1 LETVGPFRQK
11 LDREGVMKNFK
22 VPFITLIAFLLG
34 GLIFQFGFNAYI
46 QILILQI
53 FMYSIAAMS
62 LNLVNGYTGQFS
74 LGHAGFMAIGAYTSA
89 YLSQIFPTFLD
100 HANLFGFFLF
110 SALGGLIAA
119 FFGYL
124 VGLPSLRLKGD
135 YLAIVTLGFGE
146 IVRVFFLNIEAFGA
160 SRGISGIVPYPEFG
174 FFDRFWVSFAYISVW
189 FLICLFFLWRI
200 TRGRFGR
207 QFLSVRED
215 EVAALSLGL
224 STTKIK
230 VRSFVIAAFFAGV
243 AGSIYAHLISIIT
256 PAAFGFMMS
265 VNIVVMVV
273 LGGMGS
279 FSGAVIAAAFMTV
292 MPELLRSL
300 QSVTGIDLRM
310 IVFSLSLILIMIF
323 RPEGLFGEKELPYFV
338 NQLKAKLMKGK
349 KA

>member
-1 LETVGPFRQK
+1 
-11 LDREGVMKNFK
+11 MKAFK
-22 VPFITLIAFLLG
+22 IPLFVYLAFLILG
-34 GLIFQFGFNAYI
+34 LALQFGFNAYI

-53 FMYSIAAMS
+53 MMFSIAAMS
-62 LNLVNGYTGQFS
+62 LNLVNGFTGQFS
-74 LGHAGFMAIGAYTSA
+74 LGHAGFMAVGAYTSA
-89 YLSQIFPTFLD
+89 YLSQLFPGFLEST
-100 HANLFGFFLF
+100 HLFGFFLF
-110 SALGGLIAA
+110 SVAGGLIAS

-135 YLAIVTLGFGE
+135 YLAIVTLGYGE
-146 IVRVFFLNIEAFGA
+146 ILRVILLNIEPLGA
-160 SRGISGIVPYPEFG
+160 ARGISGIVPYPELG
-174 FFDRFWVSFAYISVW
+174 FLDRFWVSFAYVSLW

-230 VRSFVIAAFFAGV
+230 VSSFVIASFFAGV

-256 PAAFGFMMS
+256 PTVFGFMMS

-279 FSGAVIAAAFMTV
+279 FSGSIIAAAFMTV

-300 QSVTGIDLRM
+300 QTVTGVDLRM
-310 IVFSLSLILIMIF
+310 IIFSLSLILIMIF
-323 RPEGLFGEKELPYFV
+323 RPDGLFGEHELPYFFKK
-338 NQLKAKLMKGK
+338 LKRK
-349 KA
+349 KV

>member
-1 LETVGPFRQK
+1 
-11 LDREGVMKNFK
+11 MKAFK
-22 VPFITLIAFLLG
+22 IPLFVYLAFLILG
-34 GLIFQFGFNAYI
+34 LALQFGFNAYI

-53 FMYSIAAMS
+53 MMFSIAAMS
-62 LNLVNGYTGQFS
+62 LNLVNGFTGQFS
-74 LGHAGFMAIGAYTSA
+74 LGHAGFMAVGAYTSA
-89 YLSQIFPTFLD
+89 YLSQLFPGFLEST
-100 HANLFGFFLF
+100 HLFGFFLF
-110 SALGGLIAA
+110 SVAGGLIAS

-135 YLAIVTLGFGE
+135 YLAIVTLGYGE
-146 IVRVFFLNIEAFGA
+146 ILRVILLNIEPLGA
-160 SRGISGIVPYPEFG
+160 ARGISGIVPYPELG
-174 FFDRFWVSFAYISVW
+174 FLDRFWVSFAYVSLW

-230 VRSFVIAAFFAGV
+230 VSSFVIAAFFAGV

-256 PAAFGFMMS
+256 PTVFGFMMS

-279 FSGAVIAAAFMTV
+279 FSGSIIAAAFMTV

-300 QSVTGIDLRM
+300 QTVTGVDLRM
-310 IVFSLSLILIMIF
+310 IIFSLSLILIMIF
-323 RPEGLFGEKELPYFV
+323 RPDGLFGEHELPYFFKK
-338 NQLKAKLMKGK
+338 LKRK
-349 KA
+349 KV

>member
-1 LETVGPFRQK
+1 
-11 LDREGVMKNFK
+11 MKNFK
-22 VPFITLIAFLLG
+22 IPLITFIGFLIL
-34 GLIFQFGFNAYI
+34 GLILQFGFNAYI

-53 FMYSIAAMS
+53 LMYGIASMS
-62 LNLVNGYTGQFS
+62 LNLVNGFTGQFS
-74 LGHAGFMAIGAYTSA
+74 IGHAGFMAVGAYTTA
-89 YLSQIFPTFLD
+89 YLSELFPGFLQSTS
-100 HANLFGFFLF
+100 LFGFFVF
-110 SALGGLIAA
+110 TVIGGLIAS

-124 VGLPSLRLKGD
+124 VGLPSLRLRGD

-146 IVRVFFLNIEAFGA
+146 ILRVVVQNIEPLGA
-160 SRGISGIVPYPEFG
+160 ARGISGIAPYPNLG
-174 FFDRFWVSFAYISVW
+174 FPDNFWASFAYVSFW
-189 FLICLFFLWRI
+189 FLICFFFLWRI

-207 QFLSVRED
+207 QFMSVRED

-230 VRSFVIAAFFAGV
+230 VSSFMIASFFAGV

-256 PAAFGFMMS
+256 PTVFGFMMS

-279 FSGAVIAAAFMTV
+279 FSGSIIAAAFMTI

-300 QSVTGIDLRM
+300 QGVTGIDLRM

-323 RPEGLFGEKELPYFV
+323 RPDGLFGERELPEV
-338 NQLKAKLMKGK
+338 LKKWRGK

>member
-1 LETVGPFRQK
+1 
-11 LDREGVMKNFK
+11 MKNFK
-22 VPFITLIAFLLG
+22 IPFIAYIGFLVLG
-34 GLIFQFGFNAYI
+34 LVLQFGFNAYI

-53 FMYSIAAMS
+53 LMYAIASMS
-62 LNLVNGYTGQFS
+62 LNLVNGFTGQFS
-74 LGHAGFMAIGAYTSA
+74 LGHAGFMAIGAYTTA
-89 YLSQIFPTFLD
+89 FLSEQFPQFLQTTS
-100 HANLFGFFLF
+100 LFGFFVF
-110 SALGGLIAA
+110 TVLGGLIAS

-124 VGLPSLRLKGD
+124 VGIPSLRLKGD

-146 IVRVFFLNIEAFGA
+146 ILRVLLQNIEPLGA
-160 SRGISGIVPYPEFG
+160 ARGISGIVPYPSFG
-174 FFDRFWVSFAYISVW
+174 FADNFWVSFAYVSFW
-189 FLICLFFLWRI
+189 FLVCFFFLWRL

-207 QFLSVRED
+207 QFMSVRED

-230 VRSFVIAAFFAGV
+230 VSSFMIASFFAGV

-256 PAAFGFMMS
+256 PTVFGFMMS

-279 FSGAVIAAAFMTV
+279 FSGSIIAAIFMTL
-292 MPELLRSL
+292 MPEILRSL
-300 QSVTGIDLRM
+300 QDITGVDLRM

-323 RPEGLFGEKELPYFV
+323 RPDGLMGEKELPDLFKR
-338 NQLKAKLMKGK
+338 LKGK